1 MRRVLWIA
9 LLLLMPAL
17 VGCET
22 DDDDVG
28 ICESEERDLP
38 YEAGMSVEGDSSL
51 FTVALDSADPAP
63 PDLDENDWILSVSDA
78 AGSPVEGC
86 LLTAT
91 PWMPDHGHGSNNP
104 ESTDEGG
111 GSYSIVGLDFIMA
124 GYWEV
129 GVQVDCGGETDTV
142 EFRFCIEG

>member
-86 LLTAT
+86 LLPP
-91 PWMPDHGHGSNNP
+91 PWRALRVLKFESHLGLYFYGGIHGGP
-104 ESTDEGG
+104 
-111 GSYSIVGLDFIMA
+111 L
-124 GYWEV
+124 
-129 GVQVDCGGETDTV
+129 
-142 EFRFCIEG
+142 